1 MKRARYNEVPKDYR
15 RNYKKEIVEFIQ
27 MAVLGIGFGASLTLI
42 IFMGL

>member
-27 MAVLGIGFGASLTLI
+27 MAVVGIGFGSALTII
-42 IFMGL
+42 IFLGL